1 MKLRPLDLEKRK
13 KGLQHLALT
22 GGGHGRDV
30 MNQMRGERI
39 ETNGDGHQGL
49 SLSRRFRSR
58 DDGASGDDGGVRP
71 GRLPSQRHQMQ
82 LISIWGLVATM
93 IDGRVQ
99 RSEWGAGRREQE
111 WEPEGLSYLDLSRES
126 LLVMSRNKE
135 KGVVNTHHPPFLQG
149 VHLQARVRVQVQE

>member
-1 MKLRPLDLEKRK
+1 VKLRPLDLEKRK

-22 GGGHGRDV
+22 GGGDGRDV

-39 ETNGDGHQGL
+39 ETNGDGHRGL

-71 GRLPSQRHQMQ
+71 GRLPSQRHQTQ

-93 IDGRVQ
+93 IGGRVE
-99 RSEWGAGRREQE
+99 RTGRREEE
-111 WEPEGLSYLDLSRES
+111 WEPEGLSYLDLARECM
-126 LLVMSRNKE
+126 LVMCKNKE
-135 KGVVNTHHPPFLQG
+135 KDVVNTHHPPILQG
-149 VHLQARVRVQVQE
+149 VHLQVRARVQVRV